1 MIETEIIHGDCIEE
15 MSKINN
21 NSIDLTVTSP
31 PYDKLRSY
39 EGSLQWNESV
49 WKQVF
54 KQLYR
59 ITKEGGVVV
68 WVVGDAKINGSETG
82 NSFEHALYA
91 KSTGFNL
98 HDTMI
103 FKKETPTWNIS
114 SRRYRQN
121 LEFMFILSKGQVKT
135 FNPIEDQKV
144 KNLKPR
150 ICKSNRNGTPKYQLY
165 TPKKSHTCRGN
176 IWSYAVGGKKVNHPA
191 VFPEKLATDHI
202 LSWSNEG
209 DTVLDPFLGS
219 GTTGVASL
227 QLNRKFIGI
236 EKVKKYFNLAN
247 ERIKNVQPSLLTI
260 GS

>member
-68 WVVGDAKINGSETG
+68 WVVGDATINGSETG
-82 NSFEHALYA
+82 TSFEQALYA

-191 VFPEKLATDHI
+191 VFPEILATDHI